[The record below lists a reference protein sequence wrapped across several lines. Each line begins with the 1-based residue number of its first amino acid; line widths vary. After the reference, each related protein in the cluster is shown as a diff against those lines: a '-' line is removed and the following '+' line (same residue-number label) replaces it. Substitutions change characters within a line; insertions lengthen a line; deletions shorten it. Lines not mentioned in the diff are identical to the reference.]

1 MPRKAAGEAPTDC
14 LNRLGTP
21 GSWASRTT
29 KRYRAFADP
38 RASGQL
44 LGFQTGIDLWR
55 HGCRAIAMRRAFM
68 SDAIHI
74 PGAIESVRLI
84 KTHLQT

>member
-55 HGCRAIAMRRAFM
+55 GEWLPGHRDAAGVYVGCHPYPRCY
-68 SDAIHI
+68 
-74 PGAIESVRLI
+74 
-84 KTHLQT
+84 